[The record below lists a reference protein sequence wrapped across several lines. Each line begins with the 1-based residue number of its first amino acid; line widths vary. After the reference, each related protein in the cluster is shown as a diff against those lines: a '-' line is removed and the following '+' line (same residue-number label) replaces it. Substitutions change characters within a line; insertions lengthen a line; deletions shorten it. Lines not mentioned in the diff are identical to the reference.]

1 MKSMTTSLQKM
12 LLRAMCAT
20 VMAGLAVSASGAT
33 VTYNYTAGGL
43 NGTDSAWT
51 AKTYTPASE
60 PVAWEDN
67 FTYANSGT
75 SFSYGST
82 SSTRVVANY
91 RAALVWTAPANEV
104 ITGIGLNY
112 KGNRANGNWDPVIY
126 RITSGETL
134 SGTTVKITNN
144 VDTTEWEPEWK
155 PFSFS
160 YNRSDNIQGIGIGFD
175 TPYATANGWYIDY
188 SSIVIT
194 TTIVPEP
201 ASLALLAL
209 GVLPLLRRRR

>member
-1 MKSMTTSLQKM
+1 MKTMMTSLQKM
-12 LLRAMCAT
+12 LLRAICAA

-60 PVAWEDN
+60 PVAWGDN

-104 ITGIGLNY
+104 ITGISLAY
-112 KGNRANGNWDPVIY
+112 KGNLAKSNWDPVIY

-134 SGTTVKITNN
+134 SGTTVKITENF
-144 VDTTEWEPEWK
+144 VADGDTTSSVTFP
-155 PFSFS
+155 FS

-175 TPYATANGWYIDY
+175 TPYATYNGWHIDY

-209 GVLPLLRRRR
+209 GALPLLRRRR